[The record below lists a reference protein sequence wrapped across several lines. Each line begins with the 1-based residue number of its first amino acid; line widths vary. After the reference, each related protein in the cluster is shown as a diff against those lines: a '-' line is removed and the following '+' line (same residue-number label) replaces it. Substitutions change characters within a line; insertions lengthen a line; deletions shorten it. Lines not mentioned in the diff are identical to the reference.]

1 MVLLEQGA
9 ANVGVWRDEEINIV
23 EDYEKA
29 FGTRP
34 PLRARIAV
42 MNDSDNTGER
52 AVSYLEF
59 IEVYR

>member
-1 MVLLEQGA
+1 
-9 ANVGVWRDEEINIV
+9 VWRDEEINIV